1 MIFTY
6 NKEYVGDV
14 LMVIVADRQDAK
26 LAVERMGNVAR
37 VYRLDSA
44 ETVAWN
50 IFQVSSLID
59 ITERG
64 QVLLTDKEIA
74 ILNQELSQAG
84 FEQKLVNDLEP
95 KFVVGEIVEMVAR

>member
-14 LMVIVADRQDAK
+14 LMVIIADRQDAK

-64 QVLLTDKEIA
+64 QVLLTDK
-74 ILNQELSQAG
+74 
-84 FEQKLVNDLEP
+84 
-95 KFVVGEIVEMVAR
+95 

>member
-44 ETVAWN
+44 ETVDWN
-50 IFQVSSLID
+50 NFKISSLID
-59 ITERG
+59 IT
-64 QVLLTDKEIA
+64 
-74 ILNQELSQAG
+74 
-84 FEQKLVNDLEP
+84 
-95 KFVVGEIVEMVAR
+95 